1 MRRESLGVGPEPA
14 VARPGIVWERSD
26 GPVEFLLELGKPL
39 TIGRDPSSAVAIDSP
54 LVARAHAVIHFTSG
68 QYILE
73 DLQTGTGTRVN
84 GRPVAQS
91 MLSLGDVI
99 EIAGERLLFVDLA
112 TRKPAVAPGG
122 AGKIIRLAAV
132 GLGTALVLVVVLRML
147 VPAEPPPPEAV
158 GPAAVPSGA
167 APGGGTAGA
176 PLSAGPAPA
185 RMPTDVPI
193 VRDVVEQARK
203 AGVDEADALFDE
215 GMVQMEAGRLRDAG
229 RLFSAVLERQPA
241 HLAAANRLREAQE
254 RLEAT
259 IADAMTRAERA
270 RALLR
275 YSEAISLWESVLEMV
290 EPSDPRANK
299 ALAGIEEA
307 RRHLGR

>member
-26 GPVEFLLELGKPL
+26 GPVEVLLELGKPL
-39 TIGRDPSSAVAIDSP
+39 TIGRDPSSTLVIDSP
-54 LVARAHAVIHFTSG
+54 LVARSHAVIHFTSG

-99 EIAGERLLFVDLA
+99 EIAGEQLLFVDLA
-112 TRKPAVAPGG
+112 KRKPAAPPGG
-122 AGKIIRLAAV
+122 AGKVIRLAAV

-167 APGGGTAGA
+167 APGGGPAGTS
-176 PLSAGPAPA
+176 LSAGPAPA
-185 RMPTDVPI
+185 RRSTDVPI

-203 AGVDEADALFDE
+203 AGVEEADALFDE
-215 GMVQMEAGRLRDAG
+215 GMVQMQAGRLRDAG
-229 RLFSAVLERQPA
+229 RLFSAVLERRPD
-241 HLAAANRLREAQE
+241 HLAAANRLREAQVQ
-254 RLEAT
+254 LEAA

-290 EPSDPRANK
+290 EPADRRASK